1 MKLLVADVIPEETR
15 MAVIENGKLTDYA
28 VERNDEAHIVNHIY
42 KGVIQNIL
50 PAMQAAF
57 VDIGRKK
64 NAFLYLGDLFPRAA
78 TKEEI
83 QQTHISVGQSV
94 LVQVVKDEQPMKGA
108 KVTANVSIAGRYA
121 VLMPTV
127 DYVGVSKKIQDEEE
141 RNRLRT
147 IVSDVK
153 PEGIGIIVRTV
164 AKDVS
169 EEELSADLHYLLRTW
184 ESIRARY
191 KTTRKPKLLYRE
203 ADLLMRMIRDYC
215 TDDVNTVIVDNK
227 DAYERLSSFFSE
239 EEVDKER
246 LILYEGEDP
255 VFDYYHIED
264 ELQNVMS
271 RQVMLPSGGTL
282 IFDHTEALTVIDV
295 NSGKYVG
302 NSTLEETLFHVNRE
316 AAVEIARQLRL
327 RDIGGIILVDF
338 IDMPRSDRR
347 DELLRLLQRE
357 TAADRARVHVFG
369 MTALNLVEIT
379 RKKSRQS
386 IHLSQFSPCTV
397 CGGTGV
403 LASPESVYIQ
413 IVRQLRHMMKVHP
426 IKGDI
431 LISAHADVLALFKD
445 KKRKESLERE
455 LNRSLYF
462 EDSRHANRE
471 VFSVFSKAE

>member
-1 MKLLVADVIPEETR
+1 
-15 MAVIENGKLTDYA
+15 
-28 VERNDEAHIVNHIY
+28 
-42 KGVIQNIL
+42 
-50 PAMQAAF
+50 
-57 VDIGRKK
+57 
-64 NAFLYLGDLFPRAA
+64 
-78 TKEEI
+78 
-83 QQTHISVGQSV
+83 
-94 LVQVVKDEQPMKGA
+94 
-108 KVTANVSIAGRYA
+108 
-121 VLMPTV
+121 
-127 DYVGVSKKIQDEEE
+127 
-141 RNRLRT
+141 
-147 IVSDVK
+147 
-153 PEGIGIIVRTV
+153 
-164 AKDVS
+164 
-169 EEELSADLHYLLRTW
+169 
-184 ESIRARY
+184 
-191 KTTRKPKLLYRE
+191 
-203 ADLLMRMIRDYC
+203 
-215 TDDVNTVIVDNK
+215 
-227 DAYERLSSFFSE
+227 
-239 EEVDKER
+239 
-246 LILYEGEDP
+246 
-255 VFDYYHIED
+255 
-264 ELQNVMS
+264 
-271 RQVMLPSGGTL
+271 MLPSGGTL

-347 DELLRLLQRE
+347 DELLRILQRE

-431 LISAHADVLALFKD
+431 LISAHADVLSLFKD
-445 KKRKESLERE
+445 KKRKESLEKE

-462 EDSRHANRE
+462 EDSRHASRE

>member
-147 IVSDVK
+147 IVSAVK
-153 PEGIGIIVRTV
+153 PEGIGMIVRTV

-169 EEELSADLHYLLRTW
+169 EEELAADLHYLLRTW

-239 EEVDKER
+239 DEIDRER

-347 DELLRLLQRE
+347 DELLRILQRE

-431 LISAHADVLALFKD
+431 LIGAHADVLALFKD
-445 KKRKESLERE
+445 KKRKESLEKE

>member
-1 MKLLVADVIPEETR
+1 MKLLVADVISEETR

-147 IVSDVK
+147 IVSAVK
-153 PEGIGIIVRTV
+153 PEGIGMIVRTV

-239 EEVDKER
+239 E
-246 LILYEGEDP
+246 
-255 VFDYYHIED
+255 
-264 ELQNVMS
+264 
-271 RQVMLPSGGTL
+271 SGGTL

-347 DELLRLLQRE
+347 DELLRILQRE

-462 EDSRHANRE
+462 EDSHHANRE

>member
-147 IVSDVK
+147 IVSAVK
-153 PEGIGIIVRTV
+153 PEGIGMIVRTV

-169 EEELSADLHYLLRTW
+169 EEELAADLHYLLRTW

-239 EEVDKER
+239 DEIDRER

-347 DELLRLLQRE
+347 DELLRILQRE

-403 LASPESVYIQ
+403 LASPESVYIH

-431 LISAHADVLALFKD
+431 LISAHADVLSLFKD
-445 KKRKESLERE
+445 KKRKESLEKE

>member
-147 IVSDVK
+147 IVSAVK
-153 PEGIGIIVRTV
+153 PEGIGMIVRTV

-169 EEELSADLHYLLRTW
+169 EEELAADLHYLLRTW

-239 EEVDKER
+239 EEIDRER

-347 DELLRLLQRE
+347 DELLRILQRE

-431 LISAHADVLALFKD
+431 LISAHADVLDLFKD

-462 EDSRHANRE
+462 EDSHHANRE